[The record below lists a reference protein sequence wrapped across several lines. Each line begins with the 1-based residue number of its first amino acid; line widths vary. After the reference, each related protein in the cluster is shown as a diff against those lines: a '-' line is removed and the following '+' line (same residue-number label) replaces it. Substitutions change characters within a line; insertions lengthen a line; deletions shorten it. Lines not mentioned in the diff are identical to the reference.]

1 MSRFRSLLAGGAL
14 VVLPSWTA
22 SRAPAAPI
30 TFNTALPVTQ
40 GQGVFRLQAVSFE
53 FASDPTPLD
62 QDLSVRAVPL
72 AAVYG
77 VTPHFALFA
86 IAPLLDK
93 ELTLDTPLGRRTR
106 GDSGL
111 GDVTLLARYT
121 AYQRDAP
128 GGTFRVAP
136 FVGIETPTGKDDT
149 EDLLGRLPQP
159 LQLGSGS
166 WDPLAGVVLTRQLLG
181 WQLDAALSYQ
191 ANTEANDFE
200 LGDEA
205 RLDLSYQHRVWPREL
220 GRGVPAFVYT
230 VIESNLVWRDR
241 HEASG
246 IEVRDSGGT
255 AWFLAPGVQY
265 VRERFVLEGAVQ
277 VPVAQDLNGVALET
291 DWIGI
296 LSARINL

>member
-1 MSRFRSLLAGGAL
+1 MSLIRSSVIRGAL
-14 VVLPSWTA
+14 FVLASWTA
-22 SRAPAAPI
+22 PRALAAPI
-30 TFNTALPVTQ
+30 TFDTALPVTQ
-40 GQGVFRLQAVSFE
+40 GQGVFRFQAMSFE

-62 QDLSVRAVPL
+62 RDLSVRALPL

-77 VTPHFALFA
+77 VTPRFALFA

-106 GDSGL
+106 GDSGF

-121 AYQRDAP
+121 VYQRDAP
-128 GGTFRVAP
+128 GGTFRIAP
-136 FVGIETPTGKDDT
+136 LVGIETPTGNDDA

-166 WDPLAGVVLTRQLLG
+166 WDPLVGVVLTRQVLG

-205 RLDLSYQHRVWPREL
+205 RLDFSYQHRAWPREL
-220 GRGVPAFVYT
+220 GAGVPAFVYA
-230 VIESNLVWRDR
+230 VLESNLVWRDR

-246 IEVRDSGGT
+246 SEVPDSGGT

-277 VPVAQDLNGVALET
+277 VPVVQDLNGDALET

-296 LSARINL
+296 LSARTNF